1 MRLLTERPKKCER
14 CNQTRNNAPAPVKP
28 CPGEKRN
35 EQGFSGSPVDGITSK
50 QEYKGY
56 KKILQG
62 NVFIGS
68 IEKLNVTLLE

>member
-1 MRLLTERPKKCER
+1 
-14 CNQTRNNAPAPVKP
+14 VKP